1 MTCKYRG
8 NTSLSQPLFFLF
20 SALLL
25 AAGSLT
31 PLWAVEVPENVL
43 RNWKRTLSESEQNVT
58 QLENQVA
65 RLNEMLRLLK
75 TNSQN
80 SAAIISELRASLQT
94 QETELA
100 TLRTELEEIENAHR
114 RQSKDLLTLQI
125 RAARLS
131 KRVSQLNEDY
141 ANLTSRYDQLSTES
155 INTLRQTERRLRA
168 WKTAGISLGVVAILE
183 AIALAI
189 VLSL

>member
-1 MTCKYRG
+1 MTCKHHG
-8 NTSLSQPLFFLF
+8 NSSQSAGRFFWF

-31 PLWAVEVPENVL
+31 QSWAVEVPETVL
-43 RNWKRTLSESEQNVT
+43 QNWRQSLIESEQSVT
-58 QLENQVA
+58 QLENQVV
-65 RLNEMLRLLK
+65 RLNERLRLLK
-75 TNSQN
+75 TNSQT
-80 SAAIISELRASLQT
+80 SASLISELRASLQT
-94 QETELA
+94 QERELA
-100 TLRTELEEIENAHR
+100 TLRSELEEIESEHR

-141 ANLTSRYDQLSTES
+141 ETLTSRYDQLSTES
-155 INTLRQTERRLRA
+155 INTLAQTERRLRA
-168 WKTAGISLGVVAILE
+168 WKAAGISLGGLAILE

-189 VLSL
+189 IFSL